1 MKRLTK
7 RQMRIFA
14 VGQLGWSM
22 LSGIISAWFVTFYL
36 PTQSDIEGGAQ
47 QYIVPG
53 LVIGGFLTILGLITA
68 LSRVFDAVTD
78 PLIASMSDRSKN
90 KRGRRIPFMQKAAIP
105 LSAVTV
111 LLFCAPVEAISSTNI
126 IWISVFIVLFYLFM
140 TMYCTTYNALISE
153 FGKTQDDR
161 MYISTAISLT
171 FFAGTMLAYTPF
183 VFAGMLRE
191 SYGFAWSY
199 RICFIVLAVIA
210 CICMM
215 IPTFALK
222 EKEFV
227 DTKPSETNMFKSLGA
242 TFRNGSF
249 RTFVGSDI
257 MYWVGLTL
265 FQTGLP
271 FFVKVSMNIDESF
284 TMYFLGGMTVLSA
297 CFYPIVSGLVKKFGK
312 KKLVISGFLGL
323 ALAYVVATLIG
334 ILGTAENPGLLEMG
348 TIPGV
353 YFGIAICVIAAFP
366 MALLGIIPQ
375 SIVADVAEAD
385 GIETGENREGMF
397 FAARTFA
404 MKFGQSLAMLI
415 FTSLAI
421 IGTTQNTNSN
431 DITASVLGMTIVGVV
446 AVVFCVLGALIL
458 GFYNEKKVMAT
469 IDEKNKVAETSPA
482 EEVSSN
488 EETPVEETTT
498 EEAPAEETPVEE
510 AAATEETATEE
521 APVSEDA
528 PVEETADTAVPS
540 ETVASND
547 TDEKPTAAEIEQ
559 EINEINETPVEEAPA
574 AEEAPAEEIKSAA
587 AEIEEEEDTGIITK
601 FPDDTEEE

>member
-36 PTQSDIEGGAQ
+36 PTQADIEGGAQ

-68 LSRVFDAVTD
+68 LSRIFDAITD
-78 PLIASMSDRSKN
+78 PLIASISDRSKN
-90 KRGRRIPFMQKAAIP
+90 KRGRRIPFMQYAAIP

-140 TMYCTTYNALISE
+140 TMYCTPYNALISE

-199 RICFIVLAVIA
+199 RICFIVLAVVA
-210 CICMM
+210 CICML
-215 IPTFALK
+215 IPTFCLK

-227 DTKPSETNMFKSLGA
+227 DTKPSEANMFKSLAA

-385 GIETGENREGMF
+385 GIVTGENREGMF

-421 IGTTQNTNSN
+421 IGTTQNQSSN
-431 DITASVLGMTIVGVV
+431 DITASVLGMTIDGVV

-469 IDEKNKVAETSPA
+469 IDEKNKVAEEAPV
-482 EEVSSN
+482 EEVASN
-488 EETPVEETTT
+488 EETPAEETT
-498 EEAPAEETPVEE
+498 VEE

-528 PVEETADTAVPS
+528 PVEETADTVTS
-540 ETVASND
+540 KD
-547 TDEKPTAAEIEQ
+547 TDETPTAAEIEQ
-559 EINEINETPVEEAPA
+559 EINEINEAPVEAAPVKEAPA
-574 AEEAPAEEIKSAA
+574 VEETP
-587 AEIEEEEDTGIITK
+587 EEEEDSGVIKI

>member
-14 VGQLGWSM
+14 VGQLGWST

-36 PTQSDIEGGAQ
+36 PTQNDINSGAVQ
-47 QYIVPG
+47 FIVPG
-53 LVIGGFLTILGLITA
+53 LVIGGFLTVLGLITA

-78 PLIASMSDRSKN
+78 PLIASLSDRSTN
-90 KRGRRIPFMQKAAIP
+90 KRGRRIPFMQYAAIP
-105 LSAVTV
+105 LSLVTV
-111 LLFCAPVEAISSTNI
+111 LLFCAPVEAISGWNI
-126 IWISVFIVLFYLFM
+126 VWISVFIVLFYLFM
-140 TMYCTTYNALISE
+140 TMYCTPYNALISE

-183 VFAGMLRE
+183 AFAGMLRGAV
-191 SYGFAWSY
+191 GFAWSY

-210 CICMM
+210 CICMLV
-215 IPTFALK
+215 PTFFLK

-227 DTKPSETNMFKSLGA
+227 DTKPSNANMFKSLGA
-242 TFRNGSF
+242 TFRNGNF
-249 RTFVGSDI
+249 RTFVFSDI

-271 FFVKVSMNIDESF
+271 FFVKVSMNIGEAY

-297 CFYPIVSGLVKKFGK
+297 AFYPIVSKLVRKFGK
-312 KKLVISGFLGL
+312 KKLVITGFLGL
-323 ALAYVVATLIG
+323 ALAYVVAGLIG
-334 ILGTAENPGLLEMG
+334 VLGTAENPGLLG
-348 TIPGV
+348 IGSIPGIV
-353 YFGIAICVIAAFP
+353 FGVLICVIAAFP

-404 MKFGQSLAMLI
+404 MKFGQSLAMLV

-431 DITASVLGMTIVGVV
+431 DITASTLGMTIVGFV
-446 AVVFCVLGALIL
+446 AVAFCALGAILL
-458 GFYNEKKVMAT
+458 GFYNEKKVMST
-469 IDEKNKVAETSPA
+469 IDKKH
-482 EEVSSN
+482 
-488 EETPVEETTT
+488 
-498 EEAPAEETPVEE
+498 
-510 AAATEETATEE
+510 
-521 APVSEDA
+521 D
-528 PVEETADTAVPS
+528 
-540 ETVASND
+540 
-547 TDEKPTAAEIEQ
+547 K
-559 EINEINETPVEEAPA
+559 
-574 AEEAPAEEIKSAA
+574 K
-587 AEIEEEEDTGIITK
+587 
-601 FPDDTEEE
+601 